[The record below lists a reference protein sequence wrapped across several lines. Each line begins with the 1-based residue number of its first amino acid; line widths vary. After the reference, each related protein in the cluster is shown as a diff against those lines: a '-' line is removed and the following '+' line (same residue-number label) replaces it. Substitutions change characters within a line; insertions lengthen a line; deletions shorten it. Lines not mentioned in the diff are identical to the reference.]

1 MSMPL
6 RAFCGSL
13 LLIAALSGCT
23 SISSTTSLERR
34 PDGQVTAL
42 HVSYIQNSFVAKNRL
57 SPGVLFSPAAMLER
71 DGYYDLGNELRVV
84 VPEVAHERGV
94 QADVSVSY
102 AGTARNYANGS
113 SGMNPAAIPSTDK
126 ELVLFVK
133 SGTLMRSMGDA
144 NTVFHAILRD
154 SPSGTEYWHADYR
167 VKVNNVEPGD
177 PAFDEATVKKLISS
191 IFDDLA
197 KDGLVGGARGRT
209 ATGSQPDVAVTQP
222 QVQPQPLVPEQRPT
236 AFPQQVP
243 YIDARG
249 QAGFQKWLTGGMH
262 RAFAISADGHWGYSA
277 DAPAVSGSTQAAEQ
291 RALSVCQILAK
302 SECFIY
308 ALDNS
313 VVWHGAA
320 AGASSSSTADH

>member
-23 SISSTTSLERR
+23 TISSTTSLERS
-34 PDGQVTAL
+34 PAGQVMSL
-42 HVSYIQNSFVAKNRL
+42 HVSYIQNSFVATNPRN
-57 SPGVLFSPAAMLER
+57 PGTSYSPAAMLER
-71 DGYYDLGNELRVV
+71 DGYYDLGNELRLI
-84 VPEVAHERGV
+84 VPEVAHQRGI
-94 QADVSVSY
+94 QADVSVANASM
-102 AGTARNYANGS
+102 ARNYANGS
-113 SGMNPAAIPSTDK
+113 GGMNQTAIPSTDK
-126 ELVLFVK
+126 ELVLFLK
-133 SGTLMRSMGDA
+133 SGTFMRNSGDA
-144 NTVFHAILRD
+144 NTVFHVVLRD
-154 SPSGTEYWHADYR
+154 RPPGIEYWHADYR
-167 VKVNNVEPGD
+167 VKVSKVAPGEPT
-177 PAFDEATVKKLISS
+177 FDEATVRKLISS

-197 KDGLVGGARGRT
+197 KDGLVGGARET
-209 ATGSQPDVAVTQP
+209 AATGSQPDVAMTQP
-222 QVQPQPLVPEQRPT
+222 QVHPEPFVPEQRPT

-313 VVWHGAA
+313 VVWHGVA